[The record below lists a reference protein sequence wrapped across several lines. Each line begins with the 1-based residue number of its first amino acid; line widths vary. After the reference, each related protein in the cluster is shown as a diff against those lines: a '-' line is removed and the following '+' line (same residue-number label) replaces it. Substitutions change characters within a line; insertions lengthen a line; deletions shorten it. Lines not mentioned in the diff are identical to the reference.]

1 MEKQKIKGRRREQA
15 SDVYLD
21 YACSLTL
28 RRVQQKEQAR
38 GRAESKGRRTD

>member
-1 MEKQKIKGRRREQA
+1 MEKQKINGKRKEQA

-28 RRVQQKEQAR
+28 RRVRRKDQTR
-38 GRAESKGRRTD
+38 GRAEHKERRKD